1 MDQNK
6 PFVTEFLETYKRHPA
21 LWNAKSNVSKNK
33 HLRNLGIEDLLK
45 VCQEKF
51 KDANTAFVK
60 RKINNLRTVF
70 RRELNKVLK
79 SKTTGSSVNEIYIPT
94 LWYYDLLSF
103 TTEDESGRV
112 GISSL
117 DDDTEL
123 QFT

>member
-1 MDQNK
+1 M
-6 PFVTEFLETYKRHPA
+6 
-21 LWNAKSNVSKNK
+21 
-33 HLRNLGIEDLLK
+33 RNLGIEDLLK

-51 KDANTAFVK
+51 KDANVAFVK

-70 RRELNKVLK
+70 RRELNKVLE
-79 SKTTGSSVNEIYIPT
+79 SKTIGSSADEIYVPT
-94 LWYYDLLSF
+94 FWYYDLFSF